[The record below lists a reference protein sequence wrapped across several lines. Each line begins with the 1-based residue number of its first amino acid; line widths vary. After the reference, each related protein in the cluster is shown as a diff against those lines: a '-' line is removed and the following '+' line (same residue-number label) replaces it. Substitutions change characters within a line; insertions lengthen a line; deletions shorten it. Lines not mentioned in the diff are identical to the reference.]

1 MYQWGFDGSDR
12 LRCNFL
18 ALLVLHLMPL
28 WNPKGKVRV
37 FFFSILE
44 GERRGYLMGKYG
56 LDGCTQ
62 GIFRIYQQ
70 LTKISP

>member
-37 FFFSILE
+37 FFFFYL
-44 GERRGYLMGKYG
+44 GRRETRL
-56 LDGCTQ
+56 LDG
-62 GIFRIYQQ
+62 
-70 LTKISP
+70 